1 MSCVLVQQSSFT
13 SPFVLSAPTATRSLQ
28 LQSSVDVAVSRE
40 PSLDTPAEPVGLFQA
55 SYAVAGQGGKLQR
68 GTVLAHTADDAP
80 AGAGGMPEGMCQVYA
95 AELLASVAM
104 TTVTAASHPG
114 R

>member
-1 MSCVLVQQSSFT
+1 MRLGPTVLLHLPLCPERAHSNQVIAAPEQCGCRSEQRAISGY
-13 SPFVLSAPTATRSLQ
+13 PCGACWPLPGQLRGCSARA
-28 LQSSVDVAVSRE
+28 
-40 PSLDTPAEPVGLFQA
+40 QA
-55 SYAVAGQGGKLQR
+55 AA